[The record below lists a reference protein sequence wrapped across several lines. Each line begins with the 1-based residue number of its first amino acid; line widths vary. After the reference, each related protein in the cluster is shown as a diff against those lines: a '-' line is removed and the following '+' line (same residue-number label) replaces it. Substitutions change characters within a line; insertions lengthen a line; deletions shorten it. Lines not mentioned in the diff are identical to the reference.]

1 MEPYSIYLKKKKTKN
16 LLSPSVII
24 LKFILDIACINSSFL
39 FIAKQYFTLCI
50 YCSSVNDVWI
60 GSK

>member
-1 MEPYSIYLKKKKTKN
+1 MEPYSIHLKKKKKS
-16 LLSPSVII
+16 LLSASVII